1 MQYFI
6 ELFII
11 LTFFILPPIFT
22 STNNSVGYVEF
33 NIFHIITYGF
43 LGVYC
48 FLRSKKIGEHNL
60 NSNPQ
65 KGIFNKKNLLFF
77 FGTLVFLF
85 INGIFWKWISK
96 NNFTKVENIKTIYF
110 HIFQVFGLFIYASYE
125 EIMYRSFL
133 PLSLEKTFSKSTKK
147 ENISKGYFIFIEIL
161 CLLLFSF
168 GHIYMG
174 IFAVFNG
181 LFAGIALRFLAWK
194 TKSIFP
200 NVIVHFIYN
209 FVLYVLMFTSL

>member
-22 STNNSVGYVEF
+22 STNNSHGYLEF
-33 NIFHIITYGF
+33 SIFHIITYGF

-65 KGIFNKKNLLFF
+65 KGIFNKKNLLLS

-133 PLSLEKTFSKSTKK
+133 PFSFNKNFSKLINK
-147 ENISKGYFIFIEIL
+147 EILPKGYVIFIEIL
-161 CLLLFSF
+161 CILLFSF

-174 IFAVFNG
+174 IFAVFNAF
-181 LFAGIALRFLAWK
+181 FAGIALRFLVWK
-194 TKSIFP
+194 TKSVFP
-200 NVIVHFIYN
+200 STIIHFIYN
-209 FVLYVLMFTSL
+209 FVLYLSMFTKA

>member
-22 STNNSVGYVEF
+22 STNDSVGYVEF

-48 FLRSKKIGEHNL
+48 FLRSKKFGEHNL

-65 KGIFNKKNLLFF
+65 KRIFNKKNLLFF

-133 PLSLEKTFSKSTKK
+133 PLSFEKTFSKSTKK
-147 ENISKGYFIFIEIL
+147 ENLSKGYFIFIEIL

-174 IFAVFNG
+174 IFAVFNA